1 MNRRIIL
8 VLVIIGIVVVGV
20 LAFTALIP
28 IATTKTG
35 WDIYHEKDGKPVYAI
50 IGPGGEVDTLNIR
63 VWWQASGSGVDA
75 DTFRVFGS
83 VDIFLHQPI
92 QGAVKT
98 LLKSFDISK
107 SGASNMVNDATAS
120 FPLATLL
127 ADVWE
132 WKDSD
137 YGWTVVIEGEL
148 TGVIKTDS
156 GEELTYPWSD
166 SLTIKY
172 EWVEGGDAT
181 FTFVAGFA

>member
-1 MNRRIIL
+1 MRKVAVGAII
-8 VLVIIGIVVVGV
+8 IIAVVVIGL
-20 LAFTALIP
+20 LAFTSLFA
-28 IATTKTG
+28 ASTTKTG
-35 WDIYHEKDGKPVYAI
+35 WDIYHEKDGKPVYAL

-63 VWWQASGSGVDA
+63 VWWESSGSGVDA
-75 DTFRVFGS
+75 DTFQVFGS
-83 VDIFLHQPI
+83 IDIFLHQPI

-98 LLKSFDISK
+98 LLNSFDIRK
-107 SGASNMVNDATAS
+107 SGASNMVSDTTAN

-137 YGWTVVIEGEL
+137 FGWTVVIEGEL
-148 TGVIKTDS
+148 TGVIKADNGDEITS
-156 GEELTYPWSD
+156 SWSD
-166 SLTIKY
+166 TYTIKY